1 MMVSLQL
8 KSLSMLL
15 SAFISKRFRAHSGQK
30 DGQNGFVSFIAKAS
44 TIGILLGVAVL
55 IVALSVINGFEQQLV
70 HRLLSVVPQVEYV
83 APNKPI
89 NNWQSK
95 VALLRSQAGV
105 TGAAPF
111 ISVNGMAQYKSELKA
126 VEVRGVS
133 PEFENQVS
141 ALNQFTEGRLVSQLQ
156 QEDVLLGQQI
166 VNRLGLKIGDP
177 VTLLIPQINQQSNI
191 LLAPKRVSLNLAG
204 IIKMGGPIDETAAF
218 IRLDKAQSVLSF
230 DENQVTGLRLQV
242 ADVFAAHQTAMRVGQ
257 VIPDYVYVSSWF
269 RTQGS
274 LYQDIQMVRTIVY
287 IVVFLIIAVASFNIV
302 SSLVMEVRE
311 KQANIAILK
320 TMGAQDSTILATF
333 VMQGFTQALIGV
345 VLGTIIGV
353 MLALNISELFTWASN
368 LFGDNPL
375 QGVYFIEFLPSKL
388 VWQDIVIT
396 VIVTFVLAILA
407 TLYPAWQATRVDPAK
422 VLGN

>member
-1 MMVSLQL
+1 
-8 KSLSMLL
+8 MLL
-15 SAFISKRFRAHSGQK
+15 SAFISKRFRAHSGHK

-89 NNWQSK
+89 NDWQNK
-95 VALLRSQAGV
+95 VKLLGEQNGV
-105 TGAAPF
+105 AGAAPF
-111 ISVNGMAQYKSELKA
+111 ISVSGMAQFKNELKA
-126 VEVRGVS
+126 VEVRGV
-133 PEFENQVS
+133 EADLENQVS
-141 ALNQFTEGRLVSQLQ
+141 ALNQFTQGRLVSQLQ
-156 QEDVLLGQQI
+156 QEDVILGQQI
-166 VNRLGLKIGDP
+166 VNKLGLEIGDP
-177 VTLLIPQINQQSNI
+177 VTLLIPQINQQTSK
-191 LLAPKRVSLNLAG
+191 LLSPKRVSLKLVG
-204 IIKMGGPIDETAAF
+204 IVNMGGPIDETAAY
-218 IRLDKAQSVLSF
+218 IRLDKAQAVLGF
-230 DENQVTGLRLQV
+230 TKNQVTGLRLKV
-242 ADVFAAHQTAMRVGQ
+242 DDVFAAHQTAMRVGQ

-345 VLGTIIGV
+345 LLGTIIGV
-353 MLALNISELFTWASN
+353 MVALNISELFTWLSN
-368 LFGDNPL
+368 LAGDNPL
-375 QGVYFIEFLPSKL
+375 QGVYFVEFLPSKL
-388 VWQDIVIT
+388 VWQDIVVT
-396 VIVTFVLAILA
+396 VFVTFILAILA
-407 TLYPAWQATRVDPAK
+407 TLYPAWQATRIDPAK

>member
-1 MMVSLQL
+1 
-8 KSLSMLL
+8 MLL
-15 SAFISKRFRAHSGQK
+15 SAFISKRFRAHSGHK

-89 NNWQSK
+89 NDWQNK
-95 VALLRSQAGV
+95 VKLLGEQNGV
-105 TGAAPF
+105 AGAAPF
-111 ISVNGMAQYKSELKA
+111 ISVSGMAQFKNELKA
-126 VEVRGVS
+126 VEVRGV
-133 PEFENQVS
+133 EADLENQVS
-141 ALNQFTEGRLVSQLQ
+141 ALNQFTQGRLVSQLQ
-156 QEDVLLGQQI
+156 QEDVILGQQI
-166 VNRLGLKIGDP
+166 VNKLGLEIGDP
-177 VTLLIPQINQQSNI
+177 VTLLIPQINQQTSK
-191 LLAPKRVSLNLAG
+191 LLSPKRVSLKLVG
-204 IIKMGGPIDETAAF
+204 IVNMGGPIDETAAY
-218 IRLDKAQSVLSF
+218 IRLDKAQAVLGF
-230 DENQVTGLRLQV
+230 TKNQVTGLRLKV
-242 ADVFAAHQTAMRVGQ
+242 DDVFAAHQTAMRVGQ

-345 VLGTIIGV
+345 LLGTVIGV
-353 MLALNISELFTWASN
+353 MVALNISELFTWLSN
-368 LFGDNPL
+368 LAGDNPL
-375 QGVYFIEFLPSKL
+375 QGVYFVEFLPSKL
-388 VWQDIVIT
+388 VWQDIVVT
-396 VIVTFVLAILA
+396 VFVTFILAILA
-407 TLYPAWQATRVDPAK
+407 TLYPAWQATRIDPAK

>member
-8 KSLSMLL
+8 KSLMMLL
-15 SAFISKRFRAHSGQK
+15 SAFISKRFRAHSGRK

-89 NNWQSK
+89 NDWQNK
-95 VALLRSQAGV
+95 VKLLHEQNGV
-105 TGAAPF
+105 AGAAPF
-111 ISVNGMAQYKSELKA
+111 ISVSGMAQFKNELKA
-126 VEVRGVS
+126 VEVRGV
-133 PEFENQVS
+133 EADLENQVS
-141 ALNQFTEGRLVSQLQ
+141 ALNQFTHGRLVSQLQ
-156 QEDVLLGQQI
+156 QEDVILGQQI
-166 VNRLGLKIGDP
+166 VNKLGLEIGDP
-177 VTLLIPQINQQSNI
+177 VTLLIPQINQQTSK
-191 LLAPKRVSLNLAG
+191 LLSPKRVSLKLVG
-204 IIKMGGPIDETAAF
+204 IVNMGGPIDETAAY
-218 IRLDKAQSVLSF
+218 IRLDKAQAVLGF
-230 DENQVTGLRLQV
+230 TKNQVTGLRLKV
-242 ADVFAAHQTAMRVGQ
+242 DDVFAAHQTAMRVGQ

-345 VLGTIIGV
+345 LLGTVIGV
-353 MLALNISELFTWASN
+353 MVALNISELFTWLSN
-368 LFGDNPL
+368 LADDNPL
-375 QGVYFIEFLPSKL
+375 QGVYFVEFLPSKL
-388 VWQDIVIT
+388 VWQDIVVT
-396 VIVTFVLAILA
+396 VFVTFILAILA
-407 TLYPAWQATRVDPAK
+407 TLYPAWQATRIDPAK

>member
-1 MMVSLQL
+1 
-8 KSLSMLL
+8 MLL
-15 SAFISKRFRAHSGQK
+15 SAFISKRFRAHSGHK

-89 NNWQSK
+89 NDWQNK
-95 VALLRSQAGV
+95 VKLLHEQNGV
-105 TGAAPF
+105 AGAAPF
-111 ISVNGMAQYKSELKA
+111 ISVSGMAQFKNELKA
-126 VEVRGVS
+126 VEVRGV
-133 PEFENQVS
+133 EADLENQVS
-141 ALNQFTEGRLVSQLQ
+141 ALNQFTHGRLVSQLQ
-156 QEDVLLGQQI
+156 QEDVILGQQI
-166 VNRLGLKIGDP
+166 VNKLGLEIGDP
-177 VTLLIPQINQQSNI
+177 VTLLIPQINQQTSK
-191 LLAPKRVSLNLAG
+191 LLSPKRVSLKLVG
-204 IIKMGGPIDETAAF
+204 IVNMGGPIDETAAY
-218 IRLDKAQSVLSF
+218 IRLDKAQAVLGF
-230 DENQVTGLRLQV
+230 TKNQVTGLRLKV
-242 ADVFAAHQTAMRVGQ
+242 DDVFAAHQTAMRVGQ

-345 VLGTIIGV
+345 LLGTVIGV
-353 MLALNISELFTWASN
+353 MVALNISELFTWLSN
-368 LFGDNPL
+368 LAGDNPL
-375 QGVYFIEFLPSKL
+375 QGVYFVEFLPSKL
-388 VWQDIVIT
+388 VWQDIVVT
-396 VIVTFVLAILA
+396 VFVTFILAILA
-407 TLYPAWQATRVDPAK
+407 TLYPAWQATRIDPAK

>member
-1 MMVSLQL
+1 
-8 KSLSMLL
+8 MLL
-15 SAFISKRFRAHSGQK
+15 SAFISKRFRAHSGHK

-89 NNWQSK
+89 NDWQNK
-95 VALLRSQAGV
+95 VKLLGEQNGV
-105 TGAAPF
+105 AGAAPF
-111 ISVNGMAQYKSELKA
+111 ISVSGMAQFKNELKA
-126 VEVRGVS
+126 VEVRGV
-133 PEFENQVS
+133 EADLENQVS
-141 ALNQFTEGRLVSQLQ
+141 ALNQFTQGRLVSQLQ
-156 QEDVLLGQQI
+156 QEDVILGQQI
-166 VNRLGLKIGDP
+166 VNKLGLEIGDP
-177 VTLLIPQINQQSNI
+177 VTLLIPQINQQTSK
-191 LLAPKRVSLNLAG
+191 LLSPKRVSVKLVG
-204 IIKMGGPIDETAAF
+204 IVNMGGPIDETAAY
-218 IRLDKAQSVLSF
+218 IRLDKAQAVLGF
-230 DENQVTGLRLQV
+230 TKNQVTGLRLKV
-242 ADVFAAHQTAMRVGQ
+242 DDVFAAHQTAMRVGQ

-345 VLGTIIGV
+345 LLGTVIGV
-353 MLALNISELFTWASN
+353 MVALNISELFTWLSN
-368 LFGDNPL
+368 LAGDNPL
-375 QGVYFIEFLPSKL
+375 QGVYFVEFLPSKL
-388 VWQDIVIT
+388 VWQDIVVT
-396 VIVTFVLAILA
+396 VFVTFILAILA
-407 TLYPAWQATRVDPAK
+407 TLYPAWQATRIDPAK

>member
-1 MMVSLQL
+1 
-8 KSLSMLL
+8 MLL
-15 SAFISKRFRAHSGQK
+15 SAFISKRFRAHSGHK

-89 NNWQSK
+89 NDWQNK
-95 VALLRSQAGV
+95 VKLLDEQNGV
-105 TGAAPF
+105 AGAAPF
-111 ISVNGMAQYKSELKA
+111 ISVSGMAQFKNELKA
-126 VEVRGVS
+126 VEVRGV
-133 PEFENQVS
+133 EADLENQVS
-141 ALNQFTEGRLVSQLQ
+141 ALNQFTQGRLVSQLQ
-156 QEDVLLGQQI
+156 QEDVILGQQI
-166 VNRLGLKIGDP
+166 VNKLGLEIGDP
-177 VTLLIPQINQQSNI
+177 VTLLIPQINQQTSK
-191 LLAPKRVSLNLAG
+191 LLSPKRVSLKLVG
-204 IIKMGGPIDETAAF
+204 IVNMGGPIDETAAY
-218 IRLDKAQSVLSF
+218 IRLDKAQAVLGF
-230 DENQVTGLRLQV
+230 TKNQVTGLRLKV
-242 ADVFAAHQTAMRVGQ
+242 DDVFAAHQTAMRVGQ

-345 VLGTIIGV
+345 LLGTVIGV
-353 MLALNISELFTWASN
+353 MVALNISELFTWLSN
-368 LFGDNPL
+368 LAGDNPL
-375 QGVYFIEFLPSKL
+375 QGVYFVEFLPSKL
-388 VWQDIVIT
+388 VWQDIVVT
-396 VIVTFVLAILA
+396 VFVTFILAILA
-407 TLYPAWQATRVDPAK
+407 TLYPAWQATRIDPAK

>member
-1 MMVSLQL
+1 
-8 KSLSMLL
+8 MLL
-15 SAFISKRFRAHSGQK
+15 SAFLSKRFRAHTGEQ

-89 NNWQSK
+89 DNWSSK
-95 VALLRSQAGV
+95 IAQLSEQPNII
-105 TGAAPF
+105 GAAPF
-111 ISVNGMAQYKSELKA
+111 IAVNGIAQFKTELKA

-133 PEFENQVS
+133 PELEKNVS
-141 ALNQFTEGRLVSQLQ
+141 AINQFTQGKLVSQLNQ
-156 QEDVLLGQQI
+156 DEVILGQQ
-166 VNRLGLKIGDP
+166 VVKQLGLAEGDT
-177 VTLLIPQINQQSNI
+177 VTLLIPQVNQAGSDI
-191 LLAPKRVSLNLAG
+191 LAPKRVTLTLAG
-204 IIKMGGPIDETAAF
+204 IVKMGGPIDSSAAF
-218 IRLDKAQSVLSF
+218 IHLSKAQAILGYQQT
-230 DENQVTGLRLQV
+230 QVTGLRLAV
-242 ADVFAAHQTAMRVGQ
+242 DDVFQAHQIALRVGQ
-257 VIPDYVYVSSWF
+257 TIDDYVYVSSWF

-320 TMGAQDSTILATF
+320 TMGAKDSTILATF
-333 VMQGFTQALIGV
+333 VMQGLTQAFIGV
-345 VLGTIIGV
+345 VLGTLIGV
-353 MLALNISELFTWASN
+353 VLALNISELFSWLSQLTSK
-368 LFGDNPL
+368 NPL
-375 QGVYFIEFLPSKL
+375 EGVYFIEFLPSKL

-396 VIVTFVLAILA
+396 VIVTFILAILA
-407 TLYPAWQATRVDPAK
+407 TIYPAWQATRVDPAK

>member
-1 MMVSLQL
+1 
-8 KSLSMLL
+8 MLL
-15 SAFISKRFRAHSGQK
+15 SAYLSKRFRASSGSK
-30 DGQNGFVSFIAKAS
+30 DEKNGFVSFIAKAS

-83 APNKPI
+83 APNRAI
-89 NNWQSK
+89 DNWPEK
-95 VALLRSQAGV
+95 VAKLTKQPGV

-126 VEVRGVS
+126 VEVRGVD
-133 PEFENQVS
+133 PAFETEVS
-141 ALNQFTEGRLVSQLQ
+141 AVNQFTYGKLVSQIS
-156 QEDVLLGQQI
+156 EDEIILGQQI
-166 VNRLGLKIGDP
+166 VKQLGVEQGQLI
-177 VTLLIPQINQQSNI
+177 TLLIPQVNQAGAEI
-191 LLAPKRVSLNLAG
+191 LAPKRVTLTLVG
-204 IIKMGGPIDETAAF
+204 VIEMGGPIDSSAAF
-218 IRLDKAQSVLSF
+218 IHLNKAQSVLGY
-230 DENQVTGLRLQV
+230 EQRQVTGLRLAV
-242 ADVFAAHQTAMRVGQ
+242 NDVFQAHQIALRVGQ
-257 VIPDYVYVSSWF
+257 TIDDYVYISSWF

-320 TMGAQDSTILATF
+320 TMGAKDSTILATF
-333 VMQGFTQALIGV
+333 ILQGLSQAFIGV
-345 VLGTIIGV
+345 VLGSFIGV
-353 MLALNISELFTWASN
+353 MLALNISELFTLVSQLLGA
-368 LFGDNPL
+368 NPL
-375 QGVYFIEFLPSKL
+375 EGVYFIEFLPSKL
-388 VWQDIVIT
+388 VWQDIVVT
-396 VIVTFVLAILA
+396 VIVTFILAVLA

>member
-177 VTLLIPQINQQSNI
+177 VTLLIPQINQQSNT

-218 IRLDKAQSVLSF
+218 IRLDKAQSVLNF
-230 DENQVTGLRLQV
+230 EQNQVTGLRLQV

-257 VIPDYVYVSSWF
+257 VIPDIKIFKWFARLCISWC
-269 RTQGS
+269 
-274 LYQDIQMVRTIVY
+274 L
-287 IVVFLIIAVASFNIV
+287 
-302 SSLVMEVRE
+302 
-311 KQANIAILK
+311 
-320 TMGAQDSTILATF
+320 
-333 VMQGFTQALIGV
+333 
-345 VLGTIIGV
+345 
-353 MLALNISELFTWASN
+353 
-368 LFGDNPL
+368 
-375 QGVYFIEFLPSKL
+375 
-388 VWQDIVIT
+388 
-396 VIVTFVLAILA
+396 
-407 TLYPAWQATRVDPAK
+407 
-422 VLGN
+422 

>member
-1 MMVSLQL
+1 
-8 KSLSMLL
+8 MLL
-15 SAFISKRFRAHSGQK
+15 SAFLSKRFRAHTGEQ

-89 NNWQSK
+89 DNWSSK
-95 VALLRSQAGV
+95 IAQLSEQPNII
-105 TGAAPF
+105 GAAPF
-111 ISVNGMAQYKSELKA
+111 IAVNGMAQFKTELKA

-133 PEFENQVS
+133 PELEKNVS
-141 ALNQFTEGRLVSQLQ
+141 AINQFTQGKLVSQLNQ
-156 QEDVLLGQQI
+156 DEVILGQQ
-166 VNRLGLKIGDP
+166 VVKQLGLAEGDT
-177 VTLLIPQINQQSNI
+177 VTLLIPQVNQAGSDI
-191 LLAPKRVSLNLAG
+191 LAPKRVTLTLAG
-204 IIKMGGPIDETAAF
+204 IVKMGGPIDSSAAF
-218 IRLDKAQSVLSF
+218 IHLSKAQAILGYQQT
-230 DENQVTGLRLQV
+230 QVTGLRLAV
-242 ADVFAAHQTAMRVGQ
+242 DDVFQAHQIALRVGQ
-257 VIPDYVYVSSWF
+257 TIDDYVYVSSWF

-320 TMGAQDSTILATF
+320 TMGAKDSTILATF
-333 VMQGFTQALIGV
+333 VMQGLTQAFIGV
-345 VLGTIIGV
+345 VLGTLIGV
-353 MLALNISELFTWASN
+353 VLALNISELFSWLSQLTSK
-368 LFGDNPL
+368 NPL
-375 QGVYFIEFLPSKL
+375 EGVYFIEFLPSKL

-396 VIVTFVLAILA
+396 VIVTFILAILA
-407 TLYPAWQATRVDPAK
+407 TIYPAWQATCVDPAK

>member
-1 MMVSLQL
+1 
-8 KSLSMLL
+8 MLL
-15 SAFISKRFRAHSGQK
+15 SAFISKRFRAHSGHK

-89 NNWQSK
+89 NDWQNK
-95 VALLRSQAGV
+95 VKLLGEQNGV
-105 TGAAPF
+105 AGAAPF
-111 ISVNGMAQYKSELKA
+111 ISVSGMAQFKNELKA
-126 VEVRGVS
+126 VEVRGV
-133 PEFENQVS
+133 EADLENQVS
-141 ALNQFTEGRLVSQLQ
+141 ALNQFTQGRLVSQLQ
-156 QEDVLLGQQI
+156 QEDVILGQQI
-166 VNRLGLKIGDP
+166 VNKLGLEIGDP
-177 VTLLIPQINQQSNI
+177 VTLLIPQINQQTSK
-191 LLAPKRVSLNLAG
+191 LLSPKRVSLKLVG
-204 IIKMGGPIDETAAF
+204 IVNMGGPIDETAAY
-218 IRLDKAQSVLSF
+218 IRLDKAQAVLGF
-230 DENQVTGLRLQV
+230 TKNQVTGLRLKV
-242 ADVFAAHQTAMRVGQ
+242 DDVFAAHQTAMRVGQ

-311 KQANIAILK
+311 KQPNIAILK

-345 VLGTIIGV
+345 LLGTVIGV
-353 MLALNISELFTWASN
+353 MVALNISELFTWLSN
-368 LFGDNPL
+368 LAGDNPL
-375 QGVYFIEFLPSKL
+375 QGVYFVEFLPSKL
-388 VWQDIVIT
+388 VWQDIVVT
-396 VIVTFVLAILA
+396 VFVTFILAILA
-407 TLYPAWQATRVDPAK
+407 TLYPAWQATRIDPAK

>member
-177 VTLLIPQINQQSNI
+177 VTLLIPQINQQSNT

-242 ADVFAAHQTAMRVGQ
+242 EDVFAAHQTAMRVGQ

-345 VLGTIIGV
+345 I
-353 MLALNISELFTWASN
+353 
-368 LFGDNPL
+368 
-375 QGVYFIEFLPSKL
+375 
-388 VWQDIVIT
+388 
-396 VIVTFVLAILA
+396 
-407 TLYPAWQATRVDPAK
+407 
-422 VLGN
+422 